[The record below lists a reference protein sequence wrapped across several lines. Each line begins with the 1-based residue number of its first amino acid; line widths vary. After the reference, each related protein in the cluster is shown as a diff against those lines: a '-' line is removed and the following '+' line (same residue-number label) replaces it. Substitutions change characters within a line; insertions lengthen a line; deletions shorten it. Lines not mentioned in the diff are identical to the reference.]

1 MIKTPKQQT
10 LIMET
15 KFFQKP
21 KYVSLA
27 LHESSMFYNDIMG
40 PHLFLFSQYIPKKK
54 NLCSIQIQMVIK
66 IYVIKLV
73 ILKITIK

>member
-40 PHLFLFSQYIPKKK
+40 PHLFLFSQYIP
-54 NLCSIQIQMVIK
+54 
-66 IYVIKLV
+66 
-73 ILKITIK
+73 